1 MSFFIARIE
10 SLSSR
15 FLTER
20 SHELIVAPAIADMQ
34 HDANSGNPVSAARA
48 RASVLAAFGGALYDE
63 VTADAGLLKV
73 VALTL
78 IPACYYTFL
87 IYLCQPQAALY
98 IQANFGRLVLPAAIV
113 VLSLP
118 PVLVCCWPERTRRRT
133 LRPDALRRRS
143 GQAADA

>member
-1 MSFFIARIE
+1 MTFIARIE
-10 SLSSR
+10 ALSSR

-20 SHELIVAPAIADMQ
+20 SHELIVAPAIADVQ
-34 HDANSGNPVSAARA
+34 HDANTGNQLSAARA

-63 VTADAGLLKV
+63 LTADSGLLKIA
-73 VALTL
+73 ALTL

-98 IQANFGRLVLPAAIV
+98 IQTNFGRLVLPAGIV
-113 VLSLP
+113 LLSIP
-118 PVLVCCWPERTRRRT
+118 PVLVCCWPERTRRQS
-133 LRPDALRRRS
+133 LQPDALRHCS

>member
-1 MSFFIARIE
+1 MSFIGRIE

-20 SHELIVAPAIADMQ
+20 SHELIVAPAIADVQ
-34 HDANSGNPVSAARA
+34 HDEHGSLVAAARA

-63 VTADAGLLKV
+63 LTADSGLLKIA
-73 VALTL
+73 ALTL
-78 IPACYYTFL
+78 IPASYYTFL

-98 IQANFGRLVLPAAIV
+98 VQANFGRFVLPAAIV
-113 VLSLP
+113 LLSIP

-133 LRPDALRRRS
+133 LPPDALRRCS

>member
-1 MSFFIARIE
+1 MSFFIGRIE

-34 HDANSGNPVSAARA
+34 HDADSGSLVSAARA

-63 VTADAGLLKV
+63 LTADASLLKIA
-73 VALTL
+73 ALIF
-78 IPACYYTFL
+78 IPASYYTFL

-98 IQANFGRLVLPAAIV
+98 VQANFGRLVLPVAIAL
-113 VLSLP
+113 LSVP
-118 PVLVCCWPERTRRRT
+118 PVLVCCWPERTQRRT
-133 LRPDALRRRS
+133 LQPD
-143 GQAADA
+143 AADA

>member
-48 RASVLAAFGGALYDE
+48 RASVLAALE
-63 VTADAGLLKV
+63 VSLE
-73 VALTL
+73 
-78 IPACYYTFL
+78 
-87 IYLCQPQAALY
+87 
-98 IQANFGRLVLPAAIV
+98 ANPRHLA
-113 VLSLP
+113 
-118 PVLVCCWPERTRRRT
+118 
-133 LRPDALRRRS
+133 
-143 GQAADA
+143 